1 MSSFF
6 KERLCSFLMETF
18 SLISNSA
25 QETTQLAK
33 RIAQS
38 LKAKD
43 IVCLS
48 GDLGTGKTTFVK
60 GIAQYLK
67 IKEAEVNSR
76 TFTLLN
82 IYEGKIPLYHFD
94 LYRLDNLNEIS
105 RLGYEEFFYGDGIC
119 VIEWADKL
127 KQLLPAEYLAV
138 QLKHQGEN
146 KRLIT
151 LQAHG
156 KRYENISH

>member
-1 MSSFF
+1 MLSFF
-6 KERLCSFLMETF
+6 QERLCSFLMETF

-43 IVCLS
+43 IICLC

-60 GIAQYLK
+60 GIAQHLK
-67 IKEAEVNSR
+67 IKESEVNSP

-82 IYEGKIPLYHFD
+82 IHEGKIPLYHFD
-94 LYRLDNLNEIS
+94 LYRLDNLNEIV

-127 KQLLPAEYLAV
+127 KQLIPSEYLAV

>member
-1 MSSFF
+1 MPSF
-6 KERLCSFLMETF
+6 SF
-18 SLISNSA
+18 ISNSA
-25 QETTQLAK
+25 KETTRWAK

-43 IVCLS
+43 IICLS

-67 IKEAEVNSR
+67 IKEAEVNSP

-82 IYEGKIPLYHFD
+82 VYEGKIPLYHFD

-127 KQLLPAEYLAV
+127 KQLIPSEYLSV
-138 QLKHQGEN
+138 VLKHQGGN

-156 KRYENISH
+156 KRYEYISH